1 MKTKFNFKKKSTVF
15 IAILLVLVFGQAL
28 FIGKIYSE
36 KDEKTYEVN
45 LVQIKTEKDS
55 IDFLKM
61 KNDMGEIDQTV
72 HELNTFLKDKS
83 VSNEKIENLDK
94 DSLTSSIYLAK
105 QANRYSDYLMNLQKK
120 LQEVP
125 LGMPTDG
132 YISSNFGK
140 RVNPIPYKTSLAKV
154 SSPLSKAV
162 AASPAPAAA
171 PVVAAAPE
179 VKAPYEKEIELT
191 GEDGVVRKVK
201 VWVTPKK
208 VAPAPQPQPQPQ
220 VAAANPAPSATI
232 SSPNGSKPAAAVVE
246 KNNPPAEPDQ
256 IQFHKGLD
264 IAVAYGSDVRAAAA
278 GTVIFSGEKGGYGNC
293 VIISHGNGLA
303 TLYGHLSQLLV
314 KVNEKVKVGETIAK
328 SGNTGRSTG
337 PHLHYE
343 VHKDNTPVNPRLFLN
358 L

>member
-1 MKTKFNFKKKSTVF
+1 MKSKVNFKKKSTIF

-28 FIGKIYSE
+28 VIGKIYRE
-36 KDEKTYEVN
+36 KDDKTYEVN

-61 KNDMGEIDQTV
+61 KNDMSEIDQTV

-83 VSNEKIENLDK
+83 VSNQKIENLDK

-125 LGMPTDG
+125 LGMPADG

-140 RVNPIPYKTSLAKV
+140 RVNPIPYKTSLATV
-154 SSPLSKAV
+154 SSPISKPKAV
-162 AASPAPAAA
+162 ASSPAPTAA
-171 PVVAAAPE
+171 PAVAATPE

-191 GEDGVVRKVK
+191 GDDGVVRKVK

-208 VAPAPQPQPQPQ
+208 AAPAPQPV
-220 VAAANPAPSATI
+220 VAAASAAPSATI
-232 SSPNGSKPAAAVVE
+232 SSPSGSKSTTTAVVE

-256 IQFHKGLD
+256 IQFHKGMD

-314 KVNEKVKVGETIAK
+314 KVNEKVKVGATIAK

-343 VHKDNTPVNPRLFLN
+343 VHKDNTPVNPKLFMN